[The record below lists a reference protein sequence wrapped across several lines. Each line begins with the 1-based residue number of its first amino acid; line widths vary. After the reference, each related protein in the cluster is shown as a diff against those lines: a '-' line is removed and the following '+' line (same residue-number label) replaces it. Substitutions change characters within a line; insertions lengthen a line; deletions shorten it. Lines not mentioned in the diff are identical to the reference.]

1 MTVLQG
7 LWILGSALALLGAMV
22 VVFARNPLRAA
33 LGLLLTFFSYG
44 VLFVLLGSPFLGFV
58 FIILYAGAIVTL
70 FLFILMLLNLR
81 QPWLDHDFSLKG
93 YLTVLAVAALYL
105 ATLYAFSQS
114 SLASLV
120 WQPRLFRPEAVVP
133 GLFGS
138 LLIPFE
144 ILSVLLLVALLAS
157 FALARGKEEGA

>member
-1 MTVLQG
+1 MTALHT
-7 LWILGSALALLGAMV
+7 LWILFGALALVGAAS

-44 VLFVLLGSPFLGFV
+44 VLFILLGSPFLGFV

-81 QPWLDHDFSLKG
+81 QPWMDHDFSLKG
-93 YLTVLAVAALYL
+93 YLTILTVGALYL
-105 ATLYAFSQS
+105 ATIYAFSRS
-114 SLASLV
+114 SLASLT
-120 WQPRLFRPEAVVP
+120 WTPRLFSPDAVVP

-157 FALARGKEEGA
+157 FALARGKEENA